1 MTGSLPA
8 HAAEW
13 FSRASRSR
21 RMRNILT
28 ISLVVLGPVL
38 AMATVFALG
47 AFEGPVAPV
56 PLRFVI
62 LVDLLYVLVIAAL
75 VAFRIARMIAERRR
89 QSAGSRLHMRLMLV
103 FSVVAMAPTILVAF
117 FATASINFGL
127 ETWFSD
133 RVRTVLGTSLAAA
146 QAYENEHREN
156 LKGDLVLLASYLER
170 AKERNPLLAPGDLR
184 ELLARG
190 QAQIQRELPE
200 AYVIDGMGDI
210 VVRGSDSYLFDF
222 EKPSEESIGVALGGD
237 IAIIEDWPDS
247 EFRALIRLTGFA
259 DRFLYVTRVVD
270 GGILTLLDETKDTV
284 NFYQQLEQERGQ
296 LLLEFALIY
305 LGFALIVILAA
316 MWLSLWFADRLASPV
331 GRLAGA
337 AQRVGAGDF
346 EVRVTEEKG
355 DDEIAMLSRI
365 FNRMT
370 EQVKGQRDALVA
382 ANLETERRRRLFAAV
397 LSGVTAGVIGLD
409 GDGTVEVMNGAAR
422 EMLECDQVQGQS
434 LCDAAP
440 NFGALFERMRAEG
453 RSVIQDQVHV
463 LAGNRGRDFL
473 VRISSRMVDG
483 ETEGYVITFDDI
495 TDLVSAQRMA
505 AWGDVARRIAHE
517 IKNPLTPIQL
527 SAERL
532 KRKFGK
538 QIETERENFDH
549 YADVIIRQTGDLR
562 RIVDEFSKFAR
573 MPAPQT
579 RREDFVSLVRDAVLL
594 QKSGRPDIDF
604 SMALPEA
611 PLYAVVDPTLI
622 GQALTNLIKNAGE
635 AIDTRKEKQ
644 GDAPKGRISVR
655 LEEEEGAAVLS
666 IEDNGIGLP
675 ATQRARLFE
684 PYVTTREKGTGLGL
698 SIVRKIV
705 EEHSGRLELS
715 DAAADETGHAGALAR
730 LRIPVGPLPR
740 ESRAGTAA

>member
-1 MTGSLPA
+1 
-8 HAAEW
+8 
-13 FSRASRSR
+13 
-21 RMRNILT
+21 MRNILT
-28 ISLVVLGPVL
+28 ISLVVLGPAL
-38 AMATVFALG
+38 AIATVFALG
-47 AFEGPVAPV
+47 AFAGPVAPL

-75 VAFRIARMIAERRR
+75 VAYRIARMIADRRKK
-89 QSAGSRLHMRLMLV
+89 SAGSRLHMRLMLV

-156 LKGDLVLLASYLER
+156 LKGDLQLLASYLEH

-222 EKPSEESIGVALGGD
+222 DKPSEESIDVAIGGD
-237 IAIIEDWPDS
+237 IAIIEDWPNS
-247 EFRALIRLTGFA
+247 EFRALIQLAGFA

-284 NFYQQLEQERGQ
+284 NFYQQLEKERGQ

-346 EVRVTEEKG
+346 DVRVVEEKG

-409 GDGTVEVMNGAAR
+409 RDGTVEVMNGAAR
-422 EMLECDQVQGQS
+422 EMIDARQDAGQP
-434 LCDAAP
+434 LCDSAP
-440 NFGALFERMRAEG
+440 TFGDLFNRMRAEG
-453 RSVIQDQVHV
+453 RSVIQDQVHASV
-463 LAGNRGRDFL
+463 ANRNRDFL
-473 VRISSRMVDG
+473 VRISSRAVDG

-532 KRKFGK
+532 KRKFGP
-538 QIETERENFDH
+538 QIDTERDNFNH

-573 MPAPQT
+573 MPAPQA

-594 QKSGRPDIDF
+594 QKSGRPDIAF
-604 SMALPEA
+604 SISLPEA
-611 PLYAVVDPTLI
+611 PLYAVLDPTLI

-635 AIDTRKEKQ
+635 AIDTRKEKNP
-644 GDAPKGRISVR
+644 DAPKGQISVR
-655 LEEEEGAAVLS
+655 LAEEAGTAVLS

-675 ATQRARLFE
+675 AHQRARLFE

-715 DAAADETGHAGALAR
+715 DAAADETGHVGALAR
-730 LRIPVGPLPR
+730 IRIPVEPVPR
-740 ESRAGTAA
+740 ETRAGTAA